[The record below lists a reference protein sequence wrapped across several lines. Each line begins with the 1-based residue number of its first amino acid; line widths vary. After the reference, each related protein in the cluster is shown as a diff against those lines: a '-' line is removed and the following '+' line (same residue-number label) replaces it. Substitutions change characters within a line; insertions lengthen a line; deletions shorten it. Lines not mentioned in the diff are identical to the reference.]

1 MARDIYLNE
10 MQQRIYYS
18 SARDQR
24 VSAARR
30 FGKTDGTIAPRVYN
44 VSMSMP
50 RATNGWLGI
59 SRRQLYSKTVPGTLA
74 AISRM
79 FKLVEGVHF
88 GWGRIPADYPQPIVR
103 PKEWDN
109 IIWFCNGTIWPLISL
124 AQTGSANSY
133 TLNSLIGDEMKFA
146 SKAKI
151 DGEVMPAL
159 SGQTHPDGDLRF
171 SAVNPL
177 YKSTLFCSDASLT
190 AKGNWLEKEEEK
202 LDIVIDEGEFKGK
215 TYRQLQAELDHYAMD
230 IIRYND
236 MVYRAKKEGRQINVV
251 RPEKKQQ
258 ILALAAAIERR
269 DGQFKIIPKNYGVDT
284 KGTCDMCVNYGIV
297 TPDDAELLYS
307 YRYLITPDEH
317 FRMMQINN
325 SKAYQRHIQH
335 LRCNAFTFYRASSL
349 DNLDIL
355 GSDYIA
361 RMKRDLPPMV
371 FAISIL
377 NMKQK
382 KSNDG
387 FYSNLDLENVHGY
400 IPDDCPAIE
409 SVFKKKTASG
419 VLGKTQIDREVE
431 TPDFDDLQKI
441 KDCTLDGDVV
451 DSLPLYLGFD
461 YNANINWVCT
471 AQIYPRDGVESMNL
485 LSSMYVKNERKLH
498 ALMEDW
504 HHYYAPHKKHNRQV
518 YVFYDTTAKFRDYAT
533 ENAEDFKDAII
544 GDLINYGWDV
554 IPVDM
559 GAPMAHEMKY
569 KIINEALA
577 GTTYPAIR
585 INRENNEALCVALDL
600 AEVEI
605 GYRGFRKSKR
615 GEKLSEDAD
624 NAVRMEYR
632 TDGTDAFDQLYLG
645 IKFHRN
651 RMGGMCLP
659 TRRRH

>member
-1 MARDIYLNE
+1 MARAIYLNE
-10 MQQRIYYS
+10 MQQRIYYA

-50 RATNGWLGI
+50 RSTNGWLGI

-74 AISRM
+74 AITRM

-88 GWGRIPADYPQPIVR
+88 GWGRIPKDYPQPIVK

-146 SKAKI
+146 SKSKI

-159 SGQTHPDGDLRF
+159 SGQTHPDGDPRF
-171 SAVNPL
+171 SPINPL

-215 TYRQLQAELDHYAMD
+215 TYGQLQAELDHYAMD
-230 IIRYND
+230 IIRFSD
-236 MVYRAKKEGRQINVV
+236 MSYRAKKEGKQMQVV
-251 RPEKKQQ
+251 RPEKKDE
-258 ILALAAAIERR
+258 ILALAEAVASRS
-269 DGQFKIIPKNYGVDT
+269 GAYKIIPRQYPVDS
-284 KGTCDMCVNYGIV
+284 KGTCSALVSYNLI
-297 TPDDAELLYS
+297 PAEDAELLFN
-307 YRYLITPDEH
+307 YRYLITPEEH
-317 FRMMQINN
+317 FRIMQINN

-349 DNLDIL
+349 DNIDIL
-355 GSDYIA
+355 GKDYIA

-377 NMKQK
+377 NMKQT

-400 IPDDCPAIE
+400 IPDDCPAID
-409 SVFKKKTASG
+409 SAFKKKTASG
-419 VLGKTQIDREVE
+419 VLGKQQIDREYE
-431 TPDFDDLQKI
+431 TPDFDDLQRI
-441 KDCTLDGDVV
+441 KDCTLDGDCL
-451 DSLPLYLGFD
+451 DAAPLYLGFD
-461 YNANINWVCT
+461 YNANINWVVT
-471 AQIYPRDGVESMNL
+471 GQVYPRDGVESLNV
-485 LSSMYVKNERKLH
+485 LSSMFVKNERKLH

-504 HHYYAPHKKHNRQV
+504 HHYYAPHKLKNRQV
-518 YVFYDTTAKFRDYAT
+518 YVFYDSTSKFRGYAV

-544 GDLINYGWDV
+544 GDLRRFGWDV
-554 IPVDM
+554 VGVDM
-559 GAPMAHEMKY
+559 GQPMAHEMKY

-577 GTTYPAIR
+577 GTQFPAIR

-605 GYRGFRKSKR
+605 GYKGFRKCKR

-624 NAVRMEYR
+624 DALRMEYR

-645 IKFHRN
+645 VKFHRH

-659 TRRRH
+659 SRR